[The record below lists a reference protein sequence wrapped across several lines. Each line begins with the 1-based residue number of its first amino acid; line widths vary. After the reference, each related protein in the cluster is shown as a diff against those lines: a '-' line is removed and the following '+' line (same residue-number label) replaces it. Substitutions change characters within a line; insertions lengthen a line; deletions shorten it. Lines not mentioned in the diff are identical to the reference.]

1 MEYLAEVGRIVSAH
15 IDELEADLDRA
26 KHALQRARRD
36 SLQLERQVVHLESLL
51 ELASSRPTAFETQ
64 GMTLHEAMAH
74 VLSDAPLG
82 MLRAADLAAEI
93 NRRHLYRMRD
103 GRPVE
108 PQQIHARVG
117 QYPHRFVREGTFIK
131 LAVLSRKEL
140 V

>member
-1 MEYLAEVGRIVSAH
+1 MEYLAEVRRVVFAH
-15 IDELEADLDRA
+15 VDELEADLDRA

-36 SLQLERQVVHLESLL
+36 SYQLERQVASLESLL
-51 ELASSRPTAFETQ
+51 ELASARPASSRTQ

-74 VLSDAPLG
+74 VLRDAPLG

-93 NRRHLYRMRD
+93 NRKHLYRMRD

-131 LAVLSRKEL
+131 LADLPRNESV
-140 V
+140 

>member
-1 MEYLAEVGRIVSAH
+1 MEYLAEVGRVVSAH
-15 IDELEADLDRA
+15 VDELQADLDRA

-36 SLQLERQVVHLESLL
+36 SYQLERQVAYLESLL
-51 ELASSRPTAFETQ
+51 ELASARPAASETL

-74 VLSDAPLG
+74 VLSEAPLG

-93 NRRHLYRMRD
+93 NGRHLYRMRD

-131 LAVLSRKEL
+131 LADLPRNEL
-140 V
+140 A